1 MFAETIH
8 LPPNGRLDFLQTFL
22 SPEEADVLLGCFLTH
37 IRWQQDSIHLHG
49 KPVQI
54 PRLQAWYGEPEASY
68 SYSGLRLEPQPMF
81 EELKKV
87 RTRLEQQASAS
98 LGTPVL
104 FNAALCNLYRDGQDS
119 VSWHADDE
127 PELGLN
133 PVIASLS
140 LGGTRTFSLQ
150 HKKDKSRKYH
160 LELPHN
166 SLLLMSGDLQHH
178 WRHQVAKTRK
188 VCEPRVNLTFRRVF

>member
-1 MFAETIH
+1 MCCWAASS
-8 LPPNGRLDFLQTFL
+8 R
-22 SPEEADVLLGCFLTH
+22 

-87 RTRLEQQASAS
+87 RTRLGQQASAS

-127 PELGLN
+127 HEELGLN

-140 LGGTRTFSLQ
+140 LGKSYLQ
-150 HKKDKSRKYH
+150 S
-160 LELPHN
+160 P
-166 SLLLMSGDLQHH
+166 
-178 WRHQVAKTRK
+178 A
-188 VCEPRVNLTFRRVF
+188 